1 MLYIFG
7 HREVAMLKFIRSW
20 FAPDQHK
27 SREQVRKEVMERHEE
42 IGRSI
47 AERYARGNV
56 NIKAGRFLTEQD
68 IAARKAHIKA
78 Q

>member
-1 MLYIFG
+1 
-7 HREVAMLKFIRSW
+7 MLKFIGSW

-42 IGRSI
+42 IGRSV

-56 NIKAGRFLTEQD
+56 NIKAGRFLTKQD
-68 IAARKAHIKA
+68 IASRKARIEAK
-78 Q
+78 